1 MDLGVQPNLVEERRV
16 TERPKKRPGQHGL
29 EINVSHDSIAK

>member
-1 MDLGVQPNLVEERRV
+1 MDLGVQPNLTEERRV
-16 TERPKKRPGQHGL
+16 TERSEKRSGQHGL